1 MRRHSWLVWLVMF
14 VSIPT
19 VSAKSQI
26 RGTDI
31 PIALNSAVAFN
42 PVLLPLGSPMIE
54 LETGVGAGFTL
65 GGVASYTNLTDRYTS
80 IEAKLRYYP
89 GKVVLQGFSMGLT
102 AGWLRFSTDN
112 HDTRVSSGTLSA
124 PTVGIIAD
132 HNWLLGRSRQFLV
145 GTGLGAK
152 YWLASERDRAALY
165 LQPRGNPLGSA
176 KYINVRFVVGYAF

>member
-1 MRRHSWLVWLVMF
+1 MRRHSLLVWLVMF

-42 PVLLPLGSPMIE
+42 PILLPFGSPMME

-80 IEAKLRYYP
+80 VEAKLRYYP
-89 GKVVLQGFSMGLT
+89 GQVVLQGFSMGLT

-112 HDTRVSSGTLSA
+112 HAPESSGTLSA

-152 YWLASERDRAALY
+152 RVLASESDLAPLY
-165 LQPRGNPLGSA
+165 LQPRNNPLGSA
-176 KYINVRFVVGYAF
+176 KYMNVRFVVGYAF